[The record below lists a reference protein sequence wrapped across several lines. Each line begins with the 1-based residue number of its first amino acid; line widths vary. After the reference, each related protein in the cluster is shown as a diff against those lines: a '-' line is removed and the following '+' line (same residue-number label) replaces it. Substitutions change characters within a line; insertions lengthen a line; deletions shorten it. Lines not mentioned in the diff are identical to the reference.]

1 MMRFTVLGSGTST
14 GVPTV
19 ACECPTCTSSDTR
32 DKRLRT
38 SLLVQQATQTVLIDT
53 SSDFRQQ
60 MLNNNVLEID
70 AVIYTHH
77 HFDHIGGFDD
87 LRPYAF
93 RSGRPVELFAMS
105 ETSSVLRSTFP
116 YAFGLVES
124 TGASV
129 PSVTLHEIDSEPFI
143 AGGLQ
148 VTPIPMRHGRQL
160 RVNGYRFGSVAYC
173 TDTNHIPE
181 ASLELLQGLDVL
193 IIDGLRWEPH
203 PTHFTIPESLA
214 LIELIRPKQAYL
226 THIAHQVLHARD
238 SLLLP
243 PNVALAYDGL
253 VIESD

>member
-19 ACECPTCTSSDTR
+19 ACECPTCTSTDAY

-38 SLLVQQATQTVLIDT
+38 SLLVETGSATVLVDT
-53 SSDFRQQ
+53 SADFRQQ
-60 MLNNNVLEID
+60 MLTHNVLEID

-93 RSGRPVELFAMS
+93 RSGRAVELYAMP
-105 ETSSVLRSTFP
+105 ETVDVLRSTFP

-129 PSVTLHEIDSEPFI
+129 PNVRMNSISDDPFF
-143 AGGLQ
+143 AGGMHI
-148 VTPIPMRHGRQL
+148 TPIPMRHGRSM

-181 ASLELLQGLDVL
+181 SSMELLQDLDTL

-214 LIELIRPKQAYL
+214 LIELLKPKRAYL
-226 THIAHQVLHARD
+226 THIAHQVLHERD
-238 SLLLP
+238 SKELP
-243 PNVALAYDGL
+243 DNVWFAYDGL
-253 VIESD
+253 TFESD